1 MDILITGASNGIGKL
16 LSNYFASKGF
26 HVYGTFNLT
35 KTEDQPGI
43 TMCKVDVSDYKQ
55 VERWIQSLPLSD
67 RKVVLINAA
76 GVTYNAFA
84 HKADPE
90 KWLEVIKVNL
100 LGSFNTIRAAL
111 PIMRATGYGRI
122 INISSVVAHL
132 GVPGTSAYAASKAAL
147 WGLSKSIAVENAT
160 KGITVNSLDL
170 GYFNIGM
177 IKSVPEEIQK
187 EIIKKIPIQTFG
199 DPDNIVNA
207 VEFLM
212 NSNYTTGENININGG
227 LY

>member
-1 MDILITGASNGIGKL
+1 MVILITGASNGIGKY
-16 LSNYFASKGF
+16 LSNHFASKGF
-26 HVYGTFNLT
+26 PVYGTFNLT
-35 KTEDQPGI
+35 ETKNQPGI

-55 VERWIQSLPLSD
+55 VEGWIQSLPLAD
-67 RKVVLINAA
+67 KKIVLINSA
-76 GVTYNAFA
+76 GIAYNAFA

-90 KWLEVIKVNL
+90 KWLEVLKVNL

-111 PIMRATGYGRI
+111 PVMRAAGYGRI
-122 INISSVVAHL
+122 INISSVVAHS

-187 EIIKKIPIQTFG
+187 EIMKKIPVQTFG
-199 DPDNIVNA
+199 DPKNIIGA

-212 NSNYTTGENININGG
+212 GSDYTTGENLNINGG

>member
-1 MDILITGASNGIGKL
+1 MVILITGASNGIGKF
-16 LSNYFASKGF
+16 LSNHFASKGVA
-26 HVYGTFNLT
+26 VYGTFNLT
-35 KTEDQPGI
+35 ETKDQPGI
-43 TMCKVDVSDYKQ
+43 TMCKVDVSDYHQ
-55 VERWIQSLPLSD
+55 VERWIQSLPLTD
-67 RKVVLINAA
+67 KRIVLINAA
-76 GVTYNAFA
+76 GITYNAFA

-100 LGSFNTIRAAL
+100 LGSFNTIRVAL
-111 PIMRATGYGRI
+111 PIMRAANFGRI

-147 WGLSKSIAVENAT
+147 WGLSKSIAAENAT

-187 EIIKKIPIQTFG
+187 EIVKKIPAQTFG
-199 DPDNIVNA
+199 DPDNIIKA
-207 VEFLM
+207 VEFLIE
-212 NSNYTTGENININGG
+212 SSYTTGENININGG